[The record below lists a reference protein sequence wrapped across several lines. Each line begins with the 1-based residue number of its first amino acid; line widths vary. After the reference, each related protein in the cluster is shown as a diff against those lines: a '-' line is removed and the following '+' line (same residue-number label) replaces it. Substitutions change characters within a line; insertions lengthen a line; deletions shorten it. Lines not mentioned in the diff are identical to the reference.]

1 MSSKKMY
8 MNIGNNIQPFSNV
21 VVPKPQAQVKSLNA
35 ALIGSMIG
43 RIRNTAP
50 GCGSCGKKA
59 M

>member
-1 MSSKKMY
+1 MLKMY
-8 MNIGNNIQPFSNV
+8 MNIGNNNQTFANV
-21 VVPKPQAQVKSLNA
+21 IKPKPQSQVKSINA

-50 GCGSCGKKA
+50 GCGSCGRKA